1 MEWGVLLSS
10 SPEGT
15 EMKKGEKYSGGE
27 EKGVLS
33 LLGWSDITRE
43 QASHALLPFSTSLWI

>member
-33 LLGWSDITRE
+33 LLGWSEITCE